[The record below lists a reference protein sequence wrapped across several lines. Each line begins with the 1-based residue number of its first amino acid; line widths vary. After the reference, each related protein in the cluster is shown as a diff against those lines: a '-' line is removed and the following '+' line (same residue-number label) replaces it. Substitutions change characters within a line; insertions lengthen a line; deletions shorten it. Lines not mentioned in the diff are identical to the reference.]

1 MAIIE
6 DIASAIERGK
16 KKEALP
22 LLQQAIDE
30 GIDPQVIL
38 KDALIAP
45 MDIVGEKFSN
55 NEIFIPEMLIAAR
68 AMAACT
74 DILKPHLAADGAEP
88 AGYGMIATVAGDMHD
103 IGKNLVRMMLEG
115 KGFEMADLGV
125 DVADEAICD
134 YLREHPECKLVCLS
148 ALLTT
153 TMPSLASAVKSIKD
167 AGLDEGRTIF
177 VGGAPVTQ
185 EFADEIGADYYTVD
199 AGACA
204 AKAAEVMLG

>member
-1 MAIIE
+1 MSTLEELKQMVIK
-6 DIASAIERGK
+6 GK
-16 KKEALP
+16 KKKAVP
-22 LLQQAIDE
+22 LVEQCLEE
-30 GIDPQVIL
+30 GIAPQQIL
-38 KDALIAP
+38 DDGLIAAL
-45 MDIVGEKFSN
+45 DYVGEKFSAG
-55 NEIFIPEMLIAAR
+55 ELFVPEMLVAAR
-68 AMAACT
+68 TMAACT
-74 DILKPHLAADGAEP
+74 EVLKPRLSAAGAEP

-125 DVADEAICD
+125 DVSNEAICD

-148 ALLTT
+148 ALLTV
-153 TMPSLASAVKSIKD
+153 TMPALAGAVKAIKD
-167 AGLDEGRTIF
+167 AGLDDGRTIF

-185 EFADEIGADYYTVD
+185 AFCDEIGADYYTVD